1 MNRPDDPEGRG
12 FLSIEDIGKNF
23 GGLRAL
29 AGVTTG
35 VARGSITALIGPNG
49 SGKTTLF
56 NVISG
61 LMPPSQGRVV
71 FEGRTLTGLPAT
83 RIVRRGVGRTFQV
96 PLLLE
101 GMTVLENVMLGLY
114 ARTRSEFLRVGL
126 HSPFARREEREA
138 RREALACLEFV
149 GLADKAAAMA
159 TELPFGQQRLIEIAR
174 ALAIRPQIMML
185 DEPAAGFDRSETD
198 DLMELFQKI
207 RASGVTLF
215 LVDHDMNVI
224 MNVAERVIVLNY
236 GAKIAE
242 GSPAEVQRD
251 PEVLAA
257 YLGGE

>member
-1 MNRPDDPEGRG
+1 MKTRDDSDNQG
-12 FLSIEDIGKNF
+12 FLSIQDIGKNF
-23 GGLRAL
+23 GGLSAL
-29 AGVTTG
+29 SGVTTE
-35 VARGSITALIGPNG
+35 VRRGTITALIGPNG

-71 FEGRTLTGLPAT
+71 FEGRVLTGLPAT

-101 GMTVLENVMLGLY
+101 GLTVLDNVMLGLY
-114 ARTRSEFLRVGL
+114 SRTKADFVRVGL
-126 HSPFARREEREA
+126 HSPFARREEKESRA
-138 RREALACLEFV
+138 QALDCLDFV
-149 GLADKAAAMA
+149 GLADRAEAMA

-174 ALAIRPQIMML
+174 AMAVGPKIMML

-207 RASGVTLF
+207 RESGVTLF

-224 MNVAERVIVLNY
+224 MNVAEQVIVLNY
-236 GAKIAE
+236 GDKIAE
-242 GSPAEVQRD
+242 GSPAEVQRN